1 MPMNDQDLTAALA
14 DALRVADNDVDT
26 LLALEALSRVGTTSA
41 DEAILAFLRSGS
53 DPDLAHAA
61 LGRLSR
67 RAPALLVPATQD
79 AHPAV
84 AAAAQRAL
92 LREPADEALPFY
104 LRLLKSRSTD
114 DITSGLASLGRLS
127 SPEVRA
133 PLLKAL
139 THRSPSVRLEAA
151 NAIRRCADGSWV
163 SDLLE
168 AIGAL
173 RREEKEKKKDFSEII
188 ETLCATVVN
197 KAETAQRE
205 RLMQGL
211 DHDDARVRR
220 TCIDALGRVGDEAAV
235 TILCERLDD
244 IGASAPLVWRDAVVK
259 ALGQLGDPRAIGPLR
274 RLGAKVTAKALGQL
288 NALEAAPDLVA
299 ALEQARSPRDADELA
314 AELARLVGPGDQ
326 HWPRVGLSSTSLP
339 VRRAAALQLA
349 TSDPDAAVAPL
360 RELLNEVP
368 PGDAIAV
375 AEVLVRLGDEQG
387 WEGFSKALAND
398 PHHWNASAVASAC
411 AKLRGPRV
419 HAQLLE
425 LLPRINRE
433 YVHNVCQAM
442 AAQGADLLP
451 SLISA
456 ATAGEGV
463 NPRYT
468 SALSEFRDPAGA
480 ALLAPLLLGKHPL
493 RDGAM
498 LSLMKTPDARTS
510 EALVAVLAQA
520 TQDDERARIV
530 ETLAYVATKEAMPVL
545 EDAMRRGIAVAS
557 VMNAQ
562 ARQPNDDARSLL
574 IGQLTSQDS
583 EVRSEAADA
592 LLQLADPAASQPLFD
607 LLLRETQLSVVHTA
621 LAAWLKSSTT
631 DDVEVTEGLQTPGT
645 RALVLAELRRLE
657 GQESVTSA

>member
-1 MPMNDQDLTAALA
+1 MPMNDQDLSAALA
-14 DALRVADNDVDT
+14 DALRAADNDVDA

-41 DEAILAFLRSGS
+41 DEAIVAFLGSGS

-61 LGRLSR
+61 LGRLAR

-84 AAAAQRAL
+84 AAAAQHAL
-92 LREPADEALPFY
+92 LREPTDEALPFY

-133 PLLKAL
+133 PLMKAL

-151 NAIRRCADGSWV
+151 NAIRRRADGSWL

-173 RREEKEKKKDFSEII
+173 RREEQEKKKDFSEII

-211 DHDDARVRR
+211 DDDDARVRR

-259 ALGQLGDPRAIGPLR
+259 ALGQLGDARAIGPLR

-360 RELLNEVP
+360 RKLLNEVP

-419 HAQLLE
+419 HALLLE

-451 SLISA
+451 SLIRA

-557 VMNAQ
+557 VLNAQ
-562 ARQPNDDARSLL
+562 ARQPDDGARSLL
-574 IGQLTSQDS
+574 IGQLTSQDE

-607 LLLRETQLSVVHTA
+607 LLLRETELSVVHTA

-631 DDVEVTEGLQTPGT
+631 GDVEVTEGLQTPGT
-645 RALVLAELRRLE
+645 RAFVLSELRRLE